1 MKADWNKRFVDLV
14 RFISQWSLDP
24 KRKVGCVIA
33 DDDNIVV
40 SMGYNGIPRNCDNE
54 KPERSERPTKYF
66 YYEHAERNA
75 LYHAA
80 RHGVTV
86 KGCNMYVTDFPC
98 ADCARGAI
106 QAGIKRLVAP
116 KFDKTHERWGDSWT
130 AALNMLTES
139 GVEVVFYDRE
149 EI

>member
-1 MKADWNKRFVDLV
+1 MKADWNKRFMELV

-24 KRKVGCVIA
+24 KRKVGSVIV
-33 DDDNIVV
+33 DDDHMVI

-54 KPERSERPTKYF
+54 VPERNERPTKYL

-98 ADCARGAI
+98 ADCARGII
-106 QAGIKRLVAP
+106 QAGIKRLIAP
-116 KFDKTHERWGDSWT
+116 QPSFDHERWGESW
-130 AALNMLTES
+130 AAAEAMLVES
-139 GVEVVFYDRE
+139 GVNIIHYNE
-149 EI
+149 ENK